1 MKTIDWYIIKKFF
14 VTFFFCI
21 IAMTAIVVIV
31 DLSEKTDDFA
41 KTGLSYKTIITDYY
55 FGFLPHIDAMLF
67 PLFIFIA
74 VIFFT
79 SVMANRSE
87 IIAILSTGTSFG
99 RFLRPYIAGG
109 ILFTLFLW
117 WCNQY
122 VLPPANQ
129 KWANFN
135 AKYIDF
141 NYGGY
146 VNTSTISNK
155 YFKLDSFSYAGLR
168 YYDTTRRSG
177 SNFFIQRFHKTDLVY
192 NLRASSISWDTA
204 TKKWKLSSVT
214 ERRINGLHQNLKDTS
229 TMQMN
234 FNFKPRDLQRD
245 EYMKDKLTTPELK
258 EFIKLEKL
266 RGSGDVNALLL
277 EKNNRNANPVS
288 VFILTI
294 IGACIAS
301 RKIRGGSGFHLAV
314 GVLICVVYILVGR
327 FASVFAMKGNFNP
340 IVAAWLPNVAFGI
353 LAWYLYKRASR

>member
-14 VTFFFCI
+14 VTFLFCI
-21 IAMTAIVVIV
+21 IAMTAVVIIV

-55 FGFLPHIDAMLF
+55 FGFLPRIDAMLF
-67 PLFIFIA
+67 PLFIFLA

-79 SVMANRSE
+79 SAMANRSE
-87 IIAILSTGTSFG
+87 IIAILSTGINFG
-99 RFLRPYIAGG
+99 RFLRPYIVGG
-109 ILFTLFLW
+109 LFFTLFLW

-122 VLPPANQ
+122 VLPQANQ
-129 KWANFN
+129 KWATFN

-146 VNTSTISNK
+146 VNTSTLRDK

-168 YYDTTRRSG
+168 YYDTVSRSG
-177 SNFFIQRFHKTDLVY
+177 SNFFIQRFRNNSLVY
-192 NLRASSISWDTA
+192 NLRASSITWDTA
-204 TKKWKLSSVT
+204 TKKWRLNSVV
-214 ERRINGLHQNLKDTS
+214 ERRINGLRQKLTDTS
-229 TMQMN
+229 VLQMN

-245 EYMKDKLTTPELK
+245 EYMKDKLSTPELN

-301 RKIRGGSGFHLAV
+301 RKIRGGSGIHLAL
-314 GVLICVVYILVGR
+314 GVLVCVLYILVGR
-327 FASVFAMKGNFNP
+327 FASVFALKGNFNP
-340 IVAAWLPNVAFGI
+340 IIAAWLPNVAFGI